1 MEAGSVRLE
10 TRDKIAVITLD
21 HPERRNAMGEAMWVA
36 LDERIAEVE
45 AALPRAVVLTGAGD
59 KAFCAGQD
67 LSPDNPQVQALVGA
81 IQNNDQGPVRT
92 FLERE
97 RRVVDRLCALPV
109 PLIAAVN
116 GLAYGG
122 GAELATRCDLR
133 VLDPD
138 AVICFSEVK
147 LGLMPDWGGGVE
159 LTRMLGQGRAADL
172 ILTARKVSAAEALSL
187 GLANRVSASGQR
199 LGRSAGARRR
209 HRQERPPRRASRSG
223 GDPPHAG
230 SVGSRRADTRD
241 GPGRHADRVGRV
253 RSRHQRLHV
262 QKGPRVPGFVSSTQ
276 SPGISQAS
284 PPAVGR
290 HQASPYGVCK
300 RRT

>member
-1 MEAGSVRLE
+1 
-10 TRDKIAVITLD
+10 
-21 HPERRNAMGEAMWVA
+21 MWVA

-116 GLAYGG
+116 GMAYGG

-133 VLDPD
+133 VVDPD

-172 ILTARKVSAAEALSL
+172 ILTARKVSAAEALAL
-187 GLANRVSASGQR
+187 GLANRVSASGQA
-199 LGRSAGARRR
+199 LEEALELAGAIAKNGPRAV
-209 HRQERPPRRASRSG
+209 RRALEVIRRTPGLSEADALSLEMDRAVTLIASG
-223 GDPPHAG
+223 ECAH
-230 SVGSRRADTRD
+230 
-241 GPGRHADRVGRV
+241 
-253 RSRHQRLHV
+253 
-262 QKGPRVPGFVSSTQ
+262 
-276 SPGISQAS
+276 GISAFMS
-284 PPAVGR
+284 RKDPEFPDL
-290 HQASPYGVCK
+290 
-300 RRT
+300 